1 MFKHRDWGIAFSIMA
16 VLIIAVIVL
25 SSLNLSTPGAHSLTQ
40 TTKDSST
47 KINPR
52 KFGLSL
58 DSFTVTESSI
68 QRNEYLSSILQLYNV
83 DNATITKIEEKSK
96 QVFDV
101 RKMKAGSQYTVFAT
115 KDTMQKVCYF
125 VYQPNAIDYVM
136 YDLRDSLA
144 IFTGKRQVTARLET
158 ASGIINGSLY
168 ETFEKSGFNSSL
180 AKKLADLYAYTV
192 DFYSIQDGDYFKVLY
207 EQRYVKDEPVETGAI
222 QSAVFS
228 HNGEKFYAFYFQPDS
243 SEIGDYYDEEG
254 RLLRK
259 TFLKA
264 PLKFSH
270 ITSSYS
276 LRRFHPVQKRWKTH
290 LGTDYAAPTGTP
302 IIATGDGIVTE
313 SSFTENNGNYV
324 KIKHSDTYTT
334 QYLHMTKQAVR
345 AGQSIRQGQ
354 IIGYVGSTGLA
365 TGPHVCY
372 RFWKNGRQVNP
383 LSQKFPSA
391 VPLPDTVMPL
401 FNTYVEK
408 QRQQLNTINMGVVDD
423 ASLSLN

>member
-25 SSLNLSTPGAHSLTQ
+25 SSLNLSTPGAHALTQ
-40 TTKDSST
+40 TNKDST
-47 KINPR
+47 VAAPAR
-52 KFGLSL
+52 KFGVPL
-58 DSFTVTESSI
+58 DSFTVTESNI

-83 DNATITKIEEKSK
+83 DNATITKLEEKSK
-96 QVFDV
+96 RVFDV
-101 RKMKAGSQYTVFAT
+101 RKMKAGSQYTVFTT
-115 KDTMQKVCYF
+115 KDTLQKLCYF
-125 VYQPNAIDYVM
+125 VYQPNAIDYVL
-136 YDLRDSLA
+136 YDLRDSLS

-158 ASGIINGSLY
+158 ASGIISGSLY
-168 ETFEKSGFNSSL
+168 ETFEKSGLNSSL

-192 DFYSIQDGDYFKVLY
+192 DFYSIGDGDYFKVLY

-243 SEIGDYYDEEG
+243 NEMGDYYDETG

-259 TFLKA
+259 AFLKA

-270 ITSSYS
+270 ITSGYS

-313 SSFTENNGNYV
+313 SDYTENNGNYV
-324 KIKHSDTYTT
+324 KIKHNDTYTT

-345 AGQSIRQGQ
+345 AGQSVRQGQ

-372 RFWKNGRQVNP
+372 RFWKNGRQVDP
-383 LSQKFPSA
+383 LNQKFPSA
-391 VPLPDTVMPL
+391 IPLADTIMPL
-401 FNTYVEK
+401 FNSYVQK
-408 QRQQLNTINMGVVDD
+408 QQQQLNTINMGVVE
-423 ASLSLN
+423 ALSLN